1 VNDVVLS
8 IVAGALRRYLLKLNE
23 LPSSSLIAS
32 IPVSVRSHGLQG
44 NQITYISSDLS
55 TNIPDPLKRLH
66 SIRES
71 TNEAKKE
78 IHDIST
84 NAAITFAVAAQGL
97 VAFLNKF
104 NLVELLPPAANVV
117 ISNVPGP
124 KDTLYLGRAKL
135 LANYPLSVLINGQAL
150 NITVVSY
157 GNSVNF
163 GLIACRKAVPDVDRI
178 KEYIGESFEELKSSL
193 NLQSSNKKTRKVSAE
208 VCLS

>member
-1 VNDVVLS
+1 MNCS
-8 IVAGALRRYLLKLNE
+8 
-23 LPSSSLIAS
+23 
-32 IPVSVRSHGLQG
+32 
-44 NQITYISSDLS
+44 
-55 TNIPDPLKRLH
+55 
-66 SIRES
+66 
-71 TNEAKKE
+71 
-78 IHDIST
+78 
-84 NAAITFAVAAQGL
+84 
-97 VAFLNKF
+97 
-104 NLVELLPPAANVV
+104 PPAANVV